1 MSGVQGKI
9 LRFLGQILRRPDAML
24 TLDIKFAVL
33 DVNSI
38 ADTGLKI
45 KLLKSM
51 GSFDHVFLYSSYEG
65 GFTPEVYF
73 KLLYM
78 QVVV

>member
-9 LRFLGQILRRPDAML
+9 SRFLGQILRRTDAML

-33 DVNSI
+33 GLNSI
-38 ADTGLKI
+38 ADTSLKI
-45 KLLKSM
+45 ELLKSM
-51 GSFDHVFLYSSYEG
+51 GSFDDVSSKSSYKG

-73 KLLYM
+73 KLSYM
-78 QVVV
+78 